1 MGNPSKQLGTG
12 LEVRVVNKAVK
23 KGMYAKR
30 QPGSGA
36 YRGYPNDVVL
46 EAMTEDG
53 LLRLLAECKVRSTRP
68 SLNQLLEWLAYVESN
83 AAKNKQF
90 SGAFLVYNDKGSKR
104 PVCLLD
110 LDLFLNLLGLL
121 TPTPLDDSALS
132 ESQNSGL
139 TTQKAV

>member
-1 MGNPSKQLGTG
+1 MTSKSRSLGNG
-12 LEVRVVNKAVK
+12 LETRVVNKAVK

-68 SLNQLLEWLAYVESN
+68 SLNQLLEWLAYVEGN
-83 AAKNKQF
+83 AQKNGKF

-104 PVCLLD
+104 PVALLD
-110 LDLFLNLLGLL
+110 LDLFLNLLSLM
-121 TPTPLDDSALS
+121 TPTPLDDSASS
-132 ESQNSGL
+132 ESQNIDL